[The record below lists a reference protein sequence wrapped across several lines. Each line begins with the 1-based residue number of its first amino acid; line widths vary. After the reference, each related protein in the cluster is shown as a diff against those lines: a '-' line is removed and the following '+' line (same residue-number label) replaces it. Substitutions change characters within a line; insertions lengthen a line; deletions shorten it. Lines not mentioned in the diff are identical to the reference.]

1 MDPRESLAHLD
12 SKLLEKT
19 SSVDQKTQTKN
30 IVWIVIKDEEKEKKE
45 SRDMIEDEHV
55 IVYTIDISDIANH
68 TCEYFNIDVKAS
80 FNVKLNICIELS
92 YVESEAT
99 TVVERDI
106 KEQSVEDIDT
116 S

>member
-19 SSVDQKTQTKN
+19 SSVDKETQTKN

-55 IVYTIDISDIANH
+55 IVYIINNH

-80 FNVKLNICIELS
+80 FNGKLNICIELG

-106 KEQSVEDIDT
+106 KEQRLEDIDT